1 MCIDPIVIKKIGK
14 MFFYKATQYKS
25 YYIHVCMSQ
34 VFSVKRRKKIFL
46 CSPCDPPLSPDLHP
60 S

>member
-25 YYIHVCMSQ
+25 YYIHLQTRMHES
-34 VFSVKRRKKIFL
+34 SVLCKKKKK
-46 CSPCDPPLSPDLHP
+46 DLSLQPV
-60 S
+60 